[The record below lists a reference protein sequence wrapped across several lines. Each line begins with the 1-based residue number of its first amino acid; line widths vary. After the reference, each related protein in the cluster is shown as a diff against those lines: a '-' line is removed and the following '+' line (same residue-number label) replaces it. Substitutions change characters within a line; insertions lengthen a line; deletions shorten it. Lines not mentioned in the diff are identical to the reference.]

1 MAEIWMVFGAEE
13 YKYGTYRF
21 VTRAEKNRVN
31 DLAMQIR
38 EERGC
43 ETYVKEIGE
52 YGYCPLYVKQSLE
65 DEYKQYHT
73 LKGNGVGTQIY
84 HALMEL
90 PTEPP
95 HEGED

>member
-31 DLAMQIR
+31 DLAMKLR

-43 ETYVKEIGE
+43 ETYVKEIAADDVTRRIRSSA
-52 YGYCPLYVKQSLE
+52 CLTKC
-65 DEYKQYHT
+65 KT
-73 LKGNGVGTQIY
+73 
-84 HALMEL
+84 
-90 PTEPP
+90 
-95 HEGED
+95 

>member
-38 EERGC
+38 KERGC
-43 ETYVKEIGE
+43 ETYVKEM
-52 YGYCPLYVKQSLE
+52 LAAYVRQEESRRDSIDWSL
-65 DEYKQYHT
+65 
-73 LKGNGVGTQIY
+73 NGAIKDCKENGIDWRT
-84 HALMEL
+84 
-90 PTEPP
+90 
-95 HEGED
+95 